1 MLYLSFV
8 EGDYENS
15 GFVSGSSGERAYY
28 YYNNLEYLEN
38 ELKANS
44 FETNELLHKKY
55 KKTDGT
61 EESHTVLILKKNG
74 LMSNSCFFK
83 TY

>member
-15 GFVSGSSGERAYY
+15 GFVTGGSGERAYFY
-28 YYNNLEYLEN
+28 YHNLEYLEN

-44 FETNELLHKKY
+44 FLKQMNCFIKSIKKLTELKRA
-55 KKTDGT
+55 
-61 EESHTVLILKKNG
+61 IQ
-74 LMSNSCFFK
+74 F
-83 TY
+83 